1 MLQSL
6 RGSKW
11 GWGILIVSFLALGA
25 LGGVGV
31 SQFVSNHQESSRMA
45 EREELKKQILAGMKT
60 LQEGDILPDYEF
72 DDLDGSSHRLS
83 DCVKPG
89 GAIIGIVSPDC
100 MVCAEE
106 INGLSK
112 LIPDST
118 LRSRIIF
125 ISSGDVRE
133 LENLRRIS
141 GLTNLF
147 LCDRK
152 GGWSHQFKIYTYPF
166 NMRVG
171 PDLAVRKVIPSAL
184 LKSDIIEFQK
194 EAVLGR

>member
-6 RGSKW
+6 QGSKW
-11 GWGILIVSFLALGA
+11 GWGILIVSFLGLGA
-25 LGGVGV
+25 LGGAGV
-31 SQFVSNHQESSRMA
+31 SKLLAKHRETSQLA

-83 DCVKPG
+83 NCVKPD

-118 LRSRIIF
+118 IRSRIIF

-141 GLTNLF
+141 SLTNLF

-152 GGWSHQFKIYTYPF
+152 AGWSSQFKIYTYPF
-166 NMRVG
+166 NMVVG
-171 PDLAVRKVIPSAL
+171 PDLAIRKVIPSAL
-184 LKSDIIEFQK
+184 LESDIIEFQK